1 MSLWYAETSRQND
14 FNSWWHFH
22 KSAQTKLHKFHA
34 ACLCHQNE
42 NGISERFRRSSEVS
56 KFEIRAQK
64 KRNLNVFSFFQFKK
78 TNAVGWGCF
87 GGLGCLALS
96 VQRVHKTL
104 SSLSTSHCALSF
116 ISVSVHCAGP
126 YVSKAWLTAL
136 LHGLPV
142 QVYICIFE
150 DNGSQVFV
158 TALYCTRFYDVFL
171 CHP

>member
-1 MSLWYAETSRQND
+1 MPRHHVKMISTHD
-14 FNSWWHFH
+14 
-22 KSAQTKLHKFHA
+22 
-34 ACLCHQNE
+34 
-42 NGISERFRRSSEVS
+42 GISTNQRKLNSVNFTLHVS
-56 KFEIRAQK
+56 VIKMKMASPNGFGGVQKFQNLKSGLKK

-104 SSLSTSHCALSF
+104 SSLSTSHCALWF

-150 DNGSQVFV
+150 DNGSQLFV